1 MKDFDFYG
9 DKKNENA
16 DKSDPEKVSVADK
29 TENDNASKSTASSGA
44 AEHESSDDMNGQE
57 AYQQQGGLKD
67 RIAQFKFE
75 RIYIA
80 YALCAVILGFAAYL
94 LLSSMF
100 GSKNSH
106 KVKPSTTPAHLDSHF
121 QDVQYLPQPVSVA
134 DKSAD
139 AATILKLERQ
149 VGDLSNAVSVQQK
162 IMVEFVKKWQTEIT
176 TRDATE
182 AQAQKTMQAALEK
195 INSNLTA
202 IEKSQKAQVLFS
214 LIDQLK
220 RQLSY
225 MNAREIN
232 MADKLHLTAVVDGIA
247 WLEDSKGKT
256 MTVKAGDTLDHY
268 GKVLKVDDRN
278 NKVYTA
284 SGYVFN

>member
-1 MKDFDFYG
+1 
-9 DKKNENA
+9 
-16 DKSDPEKVSVADK
+16 
-29 TENDNASKSTASSGA
+29 
-44 AEHESSDDMNGQE
+44 
-57 AYQQQGGLKD
+57 
-67 RIAQFKFE
+67 
-75 RIYIA
+75 
-80 YALCAVILGFAAYL
+80 
-94 LLSSMF
+94 
-100 GSKNSH
+100 
-106 KVKPSTTPAHLDSHF
+106 
-121 QDVQYLPQPVSVA
+121 
-134 DKSAD
+134 
-139 AATILKLERQ
+139 
-149 VGDLSNAVSVQQK
+149 
-162 IMVEFVKKWQTEIT
+162 MVEFVKKWQTEIT